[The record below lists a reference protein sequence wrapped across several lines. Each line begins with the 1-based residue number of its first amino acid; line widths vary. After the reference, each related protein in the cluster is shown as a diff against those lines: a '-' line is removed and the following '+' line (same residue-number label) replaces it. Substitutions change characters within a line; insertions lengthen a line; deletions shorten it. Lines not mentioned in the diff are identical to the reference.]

1 MEQNEQNT
9 RPESDQESVLN
20 CVYERLQLY
29 LSNLSCAEAPPIY
42 KKQNSAR
49 KSRSN
54 EKKPSSSEQVKPSF
68 YGRNQHTVSLSLFQT
83 VVKLIF
89 VKLKTVNNK
98 VVPYTPTH

>member
-1 MEQNEQNT
+1 VTPVVSDDEGQEPQMEQNT

-54 EKKPSSSEQVKPSF
+54 EKKPSSSEQVK
-68 YGRNQHTVSLSLFQT
+68 HA
-83 VVKLIF
+83 
-89 VKLKTVNNK
+89 NK
-98 VVPYTPTH
+98 RSAGKCAPTSIGATISRP